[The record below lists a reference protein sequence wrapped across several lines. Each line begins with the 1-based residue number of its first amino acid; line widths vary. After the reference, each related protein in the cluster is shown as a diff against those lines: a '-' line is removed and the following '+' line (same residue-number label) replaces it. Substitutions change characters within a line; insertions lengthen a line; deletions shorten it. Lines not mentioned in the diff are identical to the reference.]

1 MQDLIQDI
9 RFAFRT
15 FLKNPGFS
23 LIAIL
28 TLALGSGANTAIFTL
43 LDAVLVRTLPV
54 SNPQQ
59 LVILTDPDAHGMGNG
74 SESGNR
80 HLLAYSEFEFLRDH
94 NEVFSG
100 IFAADSSLVPLQITV
115 ANSSDAAK
123 PTPNASQDSARV
135 RLVSGDYFATLGVQ
149 PAIGRA
155 YGPEVYRARNAS
167 PVAVISHGFWSR
179 RFNLDPQVIGR
190 KIEMNQTSF
199 EITGVAPAKFFGESV
214 GGSPDIWIPATMQD
228 AVYPGSDLLTA
239 FPSGNIDQRM
249 CRSSRA

>member
-1 MQDLIQDI
+1 M
-9 RFAFRT
+9 
-15 FLKNPGFS
+15 
-23 LIAIL
+23 
-28 TLALGSGANTAIFTL
+28 
-43 LDAVLVRTLPV
+43 
-54 SNPQQ
+54 
-59 LVILTDPDAHGMGNG
+59 
-74 SESGNR
+74 
-80 HLLAYSEFEFLRDH
+80 
-94 NEVFSG
+94 
-100 IFAADSSLVPLQITV
+100 PLQITV

-123 PTPNASQDSARV
+123 PTPDASQDSARV

-155 YGPEVYRARNAS
+155 FGPEVDRARNAS